1 MRMKNKNLPDDL
13 CNLYFFFSSSSPF
26 GMSLEAEERNKT
38 GPHNLLM
45 HEISIIVDSISSMR
59 HLYYTEKVN
68 LRWERSCHLDHDTLQ
83 IIYATAKGTL
93 QIWTNHLY

>member
-1 MRMKNKNLPDDL
+1 MRMKKKTRIYRTI
-13 CNLYFFFSSSSPF
+13 CVICIFFFSSSSPF

-45 HEISIIVDSISSMR
+45 HEISIIVDSISSRR

-68 LRWERSCHLDHDTLQ
+68 LRWERSCHLDHDTL
-83 IIYATAKGTL
+83 
-93 QIWTNHLY
+93 